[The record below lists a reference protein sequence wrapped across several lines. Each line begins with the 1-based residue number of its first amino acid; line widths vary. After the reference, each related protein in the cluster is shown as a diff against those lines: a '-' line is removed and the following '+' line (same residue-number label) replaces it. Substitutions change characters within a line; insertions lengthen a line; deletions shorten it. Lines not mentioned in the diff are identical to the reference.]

1 MVEFGVNGCKGLE
14 NFNTSIPTN
23 TKPCLLFCGELW
35 EQAPELQRVQSLLV
49 DAFRGEVID
58 AVRLQGLEH
67 TIMFTA
73 TKENIFI
80 RSYK

>member
-1 MVEFGVNGCKGLE
+1 MVEFGVNEFRGLDE
-14 NFNTSIPTN
+14 FSTSIPTN
-23 TKPCLLFCGELW
+23 TKPCLIFSGELW
-35 EQAPELQRVQSLLV
+35 EQSPELLKLKSLLV

-58 AVRLQGLEH
+58 AVRLQGIEH

-73 TKENIFI
+73 TKDNIHI